1 MSTFFLN
8 IFYINHLPCHINEWT
23 SKSLSLIFLGLIVD
37 KTGSYVPAFSVSAI
51 YLFIGATI
59 PFALCCLRKKK
70 TSSIV
75 EMQLTSDELPPE
87 RETVV

>member
-1 MSTFFLN
+1 MQ
-8 IFYINHLPCHINEWT
+8 CHINEWT
-23 SKSLSLIFLGLIVD
+23 SNSLSLIFLGLIVD

>member
-1 MSTFFLN
+1 M
-8 IFYINHLPCHINEWT
+8 NEWT
-23 SKSLSLIFLGLIVD
+23 TTSLSLIFLGLIVD
-37 KTGSYVPAFSVSAI
+37 KTGSYVPAFSVSAM

>member
-8 IFYINHLPCHINEWT
+8 IFYINHLQCQTNEWT
-23 SKSLSLIFLGLIVD
+23 TKSLSLLFLGLIVD
-37 KTGSYVPAFSVSAI
+37 KTGSYVPAFAVSAM

-75 EMQLTSDELPPE
+75 EMQLSSDDLPPE